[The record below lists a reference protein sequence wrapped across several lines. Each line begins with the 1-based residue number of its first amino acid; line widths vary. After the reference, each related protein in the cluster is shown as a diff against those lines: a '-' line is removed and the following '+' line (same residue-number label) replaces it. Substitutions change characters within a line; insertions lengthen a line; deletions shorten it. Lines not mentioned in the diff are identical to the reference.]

1 MQGDP
6 QGQAGG
12 QAGRACGNS
21 RWLMAPTVGSTG
33 SQHTSCAGSN
43 PIWGQAPGPQNND
56 SGWTEIPAGGHPGAL
71 ASHSLLQGRG

>member
-6 QGQAGG
+6 QGWASG

-21 RWLMAPTVGSTG
+21 CWLMAPTVGSAG
-33 SQHTSCAGSN
+33 SQDTFCAGSD
-43 PIWGQAPGPQNND
+43 PTWGQAPGPQNDD
-56 SGWTEIPAGGHPGAL
+56 SGWSEIPAGGHPGAL